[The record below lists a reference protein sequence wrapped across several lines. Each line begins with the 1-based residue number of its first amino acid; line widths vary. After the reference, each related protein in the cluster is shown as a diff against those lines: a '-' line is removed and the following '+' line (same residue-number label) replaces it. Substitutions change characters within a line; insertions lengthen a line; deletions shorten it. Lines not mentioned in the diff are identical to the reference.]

1 MSAQIQNIFREEL
14 ILSLLFNDIHIQG
27 KVIGSLDPEFFTEQP
42 RKDLCK
48 HFIQFHNKYNKFPTL
63 QEMVVSLPD
72 GPERDLALKIAG
84 ADLSCVDR
92 TLSANMLETFV
103 REEMTKKVLSG
114 IAEDIYERKFD
125 NMQGTIGSLQEAVN
139 FKLDSDL
146 GIDVVDDAEEA
157 LERLRKSVVPIPSA
171 IKSINDFTTDDN
183 STGGGYY
190 RKALSLFIGNSGV
203 GKTFFLC
210 NEAVHAYRTGH
221 NVLYISLEVSEE
233 QIWKRLACNIS
244 GIKSTAIK
252 YTDIQEIKSKLGSST
267 IDGMTQCGRLFVKT
281 MKTTSTTV
289 DADNVRK
296 EIEESQNIK
305 FDMMIIDYIG
315 IIKPAKRHGSY
326 YDPSNSYSV
335 GKEVVEQLRDIALVN
350 NLVLLTA
357 SQSNRS
363 GYDQL
368 VKSMANTANS
378 AAINDTAD
386 LMITIGN
393 DQMMRQMCM
402 FSHMILK
409 NRFGSAGVDTF
420 FTKINYDTFTIVD
433 ANQGDVDTLS
443 AARSQQELDTSNLE
457 IRGEPTV
464 SMPRSASGQAKT
476 QKPKSS
482 KQKKM
487 SENDALDAM
496 QG

>member
-27 KVIGSLDPEFFTEQP
+27 KVIGSIDPEFFTEQP

-48 HFIQFHNKYNKFPTL
+48 HFIQFHRKYNKFPTL
-63 QEMVVSLPD
+63 QDMVVSLPD
-72 GPERDLALKIAG
+72 SPERDLVLKIAG

-92 TLSANMLETFV
+92 TLSANMLETFI

-125 NMQGTIGSLQEAVN
+125 NMQGTIGDLQEAVN
-139 FKLDSDL
+139 FKLDNDL

-157 LERLRKSVVPIPSA
+157 LERLKKTVVPIPSA
-171 IKSINDFTTDDN
+171 IKSINDFTTGGG
-183 STGGGYY
+183 STSGGYY

-203 GKTFFLC
+203 GKTSFLC
-210 NEAVHAYRTGH
+210 NEAAHAYRTGH

-244 GIKSTAIK
+244 GIPQTAIT
-252 YTDIQEIKSKLGSST
+252 YTDIQEIKTKLGSST
-267 IDGMTQCGRLFVKT
+267 IDGINKCGRLFVKS
-281 MKTTSTTV
+281 MKTTSTTI

-296 EIEESQNIK
+296 EIEEAQNIK
-305 FDMMIIDYIG
+305 FDMMVIDYIG
-315 IIKPAKRHGSY
+315 IIKPAKRHGSA

-335 GKEVVEQLRDIALVN
+335 GKEVVEQLRDIALGN
-350 NLVLLTA
+350 NLAMLTA
-357 SQSNRS
+357 SQSNRA
-363 GYDQL
+363 GYDQI
-368 VKSMANTANS
+368 VKSMSNTANS

-393 DQMMRQMCM
+393 DTMMRSM
-402 FSHMILK
+402 FMYSHMILK
-409 NRFGSAGVDTF
+409 NRFGEAGVDTF
-420 FTKINYDTFTIVD
+420 FTKIDYSTFTIKD
-433 ANQGDVDTLS
+433 ASQEDVDTLS
-443 AARSQQELDTSNLE
+443 AAKSQQELDTSNLE
-457 IRGEPTV
+457 IRGEVPV
-464 SMPRSASGQAKT
+464 SMPKSTPSQTKT
-476 QKPKSS
+476 QKPKTA